1 MGSDRG
7 QHSLQQTPFP
17 FNDDHITIYTIL
29 PINPASS
36 TRVFAITYVKCRLEK
51 KKKKKE
57 GSWDIHG
64 THALF
69 GVKPWPEVTMTPGQT
84 FIIDLNR
91 MKFSDELY
99 LLTVQDFFFWLPP
112 TAH

>member
-1 MGSDRG
+1 
-7 QHSLQQTPFP
+7 
-17 FNDDHITIYTIL
+17 
-29 PINPASS
+29 
-36 TRVFAITYVKCRLEK
+36 
-51 KKKKKE
+51 
-57 GSWDIHG
+57 
-64 THALF
+64 
-69 GVKPWPEVTMTPGQT
+69 MTPGQT